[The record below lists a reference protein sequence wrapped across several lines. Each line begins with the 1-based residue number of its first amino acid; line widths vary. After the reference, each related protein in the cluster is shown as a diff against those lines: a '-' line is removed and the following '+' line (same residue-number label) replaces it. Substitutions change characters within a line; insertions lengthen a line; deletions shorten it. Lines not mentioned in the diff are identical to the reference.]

1 MLGIETSVASPPG
14 YGPSDLDVERVLSAG
29 GKLTVTSDPIEAVQ
43 GSDVVYTDVWTS
55 MGQESERSARLDA
68 FGQYR
73 VDAALMSR
81 ASNRSLFMHC
91 LPVHRGEEVTNEV
104 IEGPRSKVFV
114 QAENRMHSARGLLVW
129 LAQQVMPA

>member
-1 MLGIETSVASPPG
+1 
-14 YGPSDLDVERVLSAG
+14 
-29 GKLTVTSDPIEAVQ
+29 
-43 GSDVVYTDVWTS
+43 

-73 VDAALMSR
+73 VDASLMSR

-104 IEGPRSKVFV
+104 IEGPQSKVFV

-129 LAQQVMPA
+129 LAQQVSPA